1 MHCGRAAGLDTSQ
14 CGVCG
19 LARDSILH
27 FVRDCH
33 YLCGLRAWT
42 AQVRQVLGLPAVAF
56 TDMAVHGCV
65 GSALPADAVA
75 TGQVTLGAVLAAM
88 AAARAYALRNHAP
101 MGCAAIVEVARA
113 QMRHHLSIDWVHASG
128 SAPARP
134 DTAGHHDARPPDYG
148 AFHARWG
155 ALCRTRRGHP
165 DLTFK
170 PLVAAKLDRP

>member
-1 MHCGRAAGLDTSQ
+1 M
-14 CGVCG
+14 
-19 LARDSILH
+19 
-27 FVRDCH
+27 
-33 YLCGLRAWT
+33 
-42 AQVRQVLGLPAVAF
+42 RQVLGLPAVAF

-65 GSALPADAVA
+65 GSALPANAVA
-75 TGQVTLGAVLAAM
+75 TGQVTLRAVLAAM

-148 AFHARWG
+148 AFHARWD

-170 PLVAAKLDRP
+170 PLIAAKLDRP